1 MGYIEHGKS
10 EGANLL
16 AGGGPAADKGYFI
29 QVRYFG
35 IFKNHKYWQYSFYA
49 NFSKQIKKE
58 QNTRSTT
65 DKWIKCWHSIN
76 HCSARYL
83 FSILVI

>member
-35 IFKNHKYWQYSFYA
+35 IFKNHKYWQYSFFA
-49 NFSKQIKKE
+49 NFSKQIEYE
-58 QNTRSTT
+58 QNTRFTT
-65 DKWIKCWHSIN
+65 HKWIN
-76 HCSARYL
+76 HCGARYL
-83 FSILVI
+83 FSILFI

>member
-35 IFKNHKYWQYSFYA
+35 IFKNHKYWQYSFYLLISPKKL
-49 NFSKQIKKE
+49 NTNKIRDLQQISKL
-58 QNTRSTT
+58 
-65 DKWIKCWHSIN
+65 
-76 HCSARYL
+76 SAD
-83 FSILVI
+83 IV